1 LIAALFLFASPVDVL
16 AKSLF
21 KGGTAISADYFRNVL
36 TVELC
41 VILSAWIIPL
51 QYSPST
57 LLPVVAGALLF
68 GLIGVLILSRKIIA
82 VPLVITCL
90 FLVQCYV
97 IPGSCPNIGYW
108 IMTMKDSLSEQYPA
122 LIAVLIVGLLVAL
135 FFNKKAIGI
144 AVTIMVVF
152 LVYCYIFPQH
162 VPIIGDKVKRIESNL
177 TEKIER
183 DVLFSKSLMIIT
195 IPAGA
200 DVYINGQYNVEISE
214 QNLKKSVTL
223 KMPSYKQ
230 RIVEPSDIRDDKIFI
245 RLERDAPKSVR

>member
-1 LIAALFLFASPVDVL
+1 MEIILQTIGLLISLLFLKTEQAIDKIREIKDQIGDGFKPYKRALTVLVWSTLLIPTIFLLIILLGDKSLIDAIGAASALLIAALFLLASPVDVL
-16 AKSLF
+16 AKSLC

-36 TVELC
+36 SVELC

-135 FFNKKAIGI
+135 FLNNHGC
-144 AVTIMVVF
+144 
-152 LVYCYIFPQH
+152 LSCLLLH
-162 VPIIGDKVKRIESNL
+162 
-177 TEKIER
+177 
-183 DVLFSKSLMIIT
+183 
-195 IPAGA
+195 IPSA
-200 DVYINGQYNVEISE
+200 
-214 QNLKKSVTL
+214 
-223 KMPSYKQ
+223 
-230 RIVEPSDIRDDKIFI
+230 RSDNWRQ
-245 RLERDAPKSVR
+245 S